1 MRSPLKF
8 HRALCL
14 SLCCSWKKIIRER
27 GCILTGKRE
36 IKSCSV
42 ANWWSLNWLLLKNQI
57 LGQNRKHYKKVSSR
71 SGPGQNVKLDIS
83 SCLWKWGQQ
92 KNHYP
97 AVRLHPGLWM
107 WQWERRQQLTTRTP
121 TPSQPQDIL
130 QKCHL
135 SSATDTWKQL
145 MTCGRAITRV
155 KILAFLIHP
164 DEWRSI
170 LIREKTILRSKQ
182 ANNDTEVLQRDLD
195 KSEMGNQ

>member
-1 MRSPLKF
+1 M
-8 HRALCL
+8 
-14 SLCCSWKKIIRER
+14 
-27 GCILTGKRE
+27 GKRE

-57 LGQNRKHYKKVSSR
+57 LGQNRKHHKKVSSR

-97 AVRLHPGLWM
+97 AVWLHPGLWM

-121 TPSQPQDIL
+121 TPSQPHDIL

-170 LIREKTILRSKQ
+170 LIREKPYWEVNKQTTTQRSCREILTSQRWEISSCTKL
-182 ANNDTEVLQRDLD
+182 NNVKFQILHLGQGTEWSLGQ
-195 KSEMGNQ
+195 